1 MRRAYRSSTSV
12 FRRFKKS
19 NPTPTPT
26 PTAAIPGAISPQ
38 QLPEDLRKCLEVIEG
53 GILDGHIKLS
63 EGLRK
68 RYEEQYPLVRS
79 LADVF
84 VSNVSDILCVIHWC

>member
-1 MRRAYRSSTSV
+1 MKTTGTGSSRV
-12 FRRFKKS
+12 LRKFKKS
-19 NPTPTPT
+19 N
-26 PTAAIPGAISPQ
+26 AATDAMIAGAVPPA

-53 GILDGHIKLS
+53 GILDGHIRLS

-84 VSNVSDILCVIHWC
+84 VTNVSVDTNIFAPFTY